1 MVIVRKSMRRRMS
14 IVRRA
19 VNGPR
24 QIAFGFD
31 HRPSLT
37 DDDFLVTSA
46 NRDAVAWLDAWPNW
60 PAPALVIYGPVG
72 SGKSHLGQVFRARTQ
87 AIAISPKTL
96 GAAGFADLLANARE
110 CLIDDADTIADTEA
124 LLHLYNAVAAR
135 GGHILMT
142 ARKAPAFWQI
152 TLLDLRSRL
161 LSAPAAALGRPDD
174 ELIKAVLGKLFSDRQ
189 VRVDVDVVEYLA
201 RRMERSLTEAQ
212 RLVAAI
218 DQAALA
224 AHREVTVPFVRDL
237 MLNLRGEA

>member
-1 MVIVRKSMRRRMS
+1 MTGS
-14 IVRRA
+14 
-19 VNGPR
+19 R
-24 QIAFGFD
+24 QLAFGFD

-37 DDDFLVTSA
+37 GDDFLVTSA
-46 NRDAVAWLDAWPNW
+46 NRDAVTWLDAWPNW
-60 PAPALVIYGPVG
+60 PAPALIIYGPAG
-72 SGKSHLGQVFRARTQ
+72 SGKSHLGAVFRARAQ
-87 AIAISPKTL
+87 AVAIAPKML
-96 GAAGFADLLANARE
+96 GTSGFADLIANAKE
-110 CLIDDADTIADTEA
+110 CLIDDADSIADPEA
-124 LLHLYNAVAAR
+124 LLHLYNAIAAR

-142 ARKAPAFWQI
+142 ARHAPSAWQV

-212 RLVAAI
+212 RLVTAI

-224 AHREVTVPFVRDL
+224 EHRDVTVPFVRDL
-237 MLNLRGEA
+237 MMNLRGDN